1 VFRQHLDALSDLGRI
16 VPLERLLDPTSSDE
30 RVRFAITFD
39 DDHAGYVE
47 SVLPVLHA
55 SRAPATFFLSGR
67 SLHGLEPYWWTS
79 LENSIRVLGF
89 EETRARLGL
98 SGGTPADLAIALEGS
113 ARVLTLARQLPAS
126 NDGPMPTA
134 HIRALANAG
143 MTIGF
148 HTLHHPV
155 LDSLAGS
162 ALRSALTEGRT
173 ELSNAAG
180 TRIDL
185 LAYPHGRAN
194 SSVAAMAEQ
203 VGFAA
208 AYIADGHPITSLSDR
223 FLLSRWEPGPLSSE
237 EFRASVVLRLLR
249 PPSPKHRRPTQP
261 H

>member
-30 RVRFAITFD
+30 SVRFAITFD
-39 DDHAGYVE
+39 DDHVGYVE
-47 SVLPVLHA
+47 SVLPVLQA
-55 SRAPATFFLSGR
+55 SGTPATFFLSGR

-79 LENSIRVLGF
+79 LENGIRVLGF

-113 ARVLTLARQLPAS
+113 SRVLTLARQLPVS
-126 NDGPMPTA
+126 NDGPMPA
-134 HIRALANAG
+134 GHIRALANAG

-148 HTLHHPV
+148 HTLHHPI

-173 ELSNAAG
+173 ELANAAG

-194 SSVAAMAEQ
+194 SSVAAMAAQ
-203 VGFAA
+203 AGFAA
-208 AYIADGHPITSLSDR
+208 AYIADGRPITKVSDR